1 MTSAREEKFALE
13 RPPPPSTNLPPFPQL
28 KKKHVIRIKR
38 SAGLFGY
45 FPCYYLGAMA
55 AAQFYQHAASQLPDL
70 EAQIARGEFKPL
82 RVRGRMWC
90 CGCKSVSV
98 FACVWGQWDALPT
111 LKIRAHVQNKH
122 TTTRHPPP
130 TPSQQEWL
138 AKAIHARGSLD
149 PSGDALLEAVTGS
162 KLQPSILLN
171 HLRAKYAALYK
182 LPAQQQT

>member
-1 MTSAREEKFALE
+1 MG
-13 RPPPPSTNLPPFPQL
+13 RPSNTQDTGSRA
-28 KKKHVIRIKR
+28 KQTH
-38 SAGLFGY
+38 Y
-45 FPCYYLGAMA
+45 
-55 AAQFYQHAASQLPDL
+55 HAP
-70 EAQIARGEFKPL
+70 
-82 RVRGRMWC
+82 
-90 CGCKSVSV
+90 
-98 FACVWGQWDALPT
+98 
-111 LKIRAHVQNKH
+111 
-122 TTTRHPPP
+122 PPP